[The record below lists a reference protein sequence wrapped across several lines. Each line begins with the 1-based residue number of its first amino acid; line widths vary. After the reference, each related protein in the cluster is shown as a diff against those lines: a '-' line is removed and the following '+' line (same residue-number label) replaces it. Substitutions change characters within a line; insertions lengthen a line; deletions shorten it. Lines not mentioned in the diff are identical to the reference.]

1 VSTPTDKQ
9 LPTHL
14 RPLTLEIPATWT
26 PEEALAVFELI
37 DELRDKICALYNHQL
52 QAQLQQQRSND
63 EVGDSDD
70 AGDEPSF

>member
-1 VSTPTDKQ
+1 MSMPTDKQ

-37 DELRDKICALYNHQL
+37 DELRDKICALYNYQL
-52 QAQLQQQRSND
+52 QTLLQQQRTNR
-63 EVGDSDD
+63 EAGDSDD